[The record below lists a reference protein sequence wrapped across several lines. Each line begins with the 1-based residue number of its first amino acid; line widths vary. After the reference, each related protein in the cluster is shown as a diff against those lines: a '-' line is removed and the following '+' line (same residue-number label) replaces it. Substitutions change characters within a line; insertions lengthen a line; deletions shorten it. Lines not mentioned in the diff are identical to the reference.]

1 MKMAEIM
8 LSCEGVN
15 NMQNDPKI
23 TRFEDLFEEKEN
35 PKYLKKKPDDNR
47 HYVYALLVYF
57 LIMYVAATIL
67 FLGFSQIQAFQ
78 EDVSIEERV
87 LNALKSDVNGIV
99 LFNNL
104 DYIDYKDESQDSIVS
119 IGLYKGHS
127 ILINKRN
134 QDAFD
139 LLYTSDV
146 STGETYFDVLEF
158 EKMIGDDAVYFYWST
173 ESGKVMFYQGETL
186 SQPEGLRVP
195 QKIVFT
201 EPTTA
206 LSDFGLSIVNF
217 AIYVIMLPLMIFF
230 IRKDLVYDFEEIKM
244 KRQEIIIPIALGY
257 IMIIAGNYVSQL
269 LSQFLAQ
276 VFNVTP
282 AEAINQITIIN
293 ALQSQG
299 AVLMFV
305 SAVLLG
311 PIVEELIFRKAIFG
325 LIKKDHIA
333 LIVSTFIFGTIHL
346 ISEPSI
352 TEALV
357 NGVSYYMMGFVFG
370 YIYLKNDRNIW
381 IPIFVHILSNLIS
394 VVAILVLY

>member
-1 MKMAEIM
+1 
-8 LSCEGVN
+8 
-15 NMQNDPKI
+15 
-23 TRFEDLFEEKEN
+23 
-35 PKYLKKKPDDNR
+35 
-47 HYVYALLVYF
+47 
-57 LIMYVAATIL
+57 
-67 FLGFSQIQAFQ
+67 
-78 EDVSIEERV
+78 
-87 LNALKSDVNGIV
+87 
-99 LFNNL
+99 
-104 DYIDYKDESQDSIVS
+104 
-119 IGLYKGHS
+119 
-127 ILINKRN
+127 
-134 QDAFD
+134 
-139 LLYTSDV
+139 
-146 STGETYFDVLEF
+146 
-158 EKMIGDDAVYFYWST
+158 
-173 ESGKVMFYQGETL
+173 
-186 SQPEGLRVP
+186 
-195 QKIVFT
+195 
-201 EPTTA
+201 
-206 LSDFGLSIVNF
+206 
-217 AIYVIMLPLMIFF
+217 MIFF
-230 IRKDLVYDFEEIKM
+230 IRQDLVYDFEEIKM